1 MGALWCCEKKSSE
14 DEYLVKHEPNTYI
27 GARNFMKQRHGN
39 GIYYYANGDVYEGE
53 WKKDKKNGYGKYKYK
68 DGRKMVGYFKKDE
81 YMGPSIGDSNSRSG
95 GVTKFSDHNVTK
107 PLLDDRKPSLRTGG
121 ATQTDGRSQGYG
133 ATEDKPRRLIDPRN
147 SLVGLS
153 TDELLE
159 KQREDE
165 VMREKSKLQRAQHRK
180 SVDIIRSKYNLPD
193 KRNSLQPSI
202 DKRNSLQPSIDK
214 RNSIYPIDESD
225 SMQPNTGGNDSLQRN
240 TDKRD
245 SIKPSSGKRKSIKS
259 KINKSLN
266 ILKVMKT

>member
-1 MGALWCCEKKSSE
+1 
-14 DEYLVKHEPNTYI
+14 
-27 GARNFMKQRHGN
+27 
-39 GIYYYANGDVYEGE
+39 
-53 WKKDKKNGYGKYKYK
+53 
-68 DGRKMVGYFKKDE
+68 
-81 YMGPSIGDSNSRSG
+81 MGPSIGDSNSRSG

-180 SVDIIRSKYNLPD
+180 SVDIIRSKYNLQD